1 MSGVLPAMLVLLGCR
16 ADDAADAVGLGA
28 YGATGD
34 TGLGGHSAPT
44 GDTGPLVLTPA
55 ALEDGE
61 WLPGDEVGTN
71 QLLLGVNAFKM
82 PMPGLSEEH
91 ESLFY
96 SGNSWFN
103 QSWVAAPSSTET
115 RDGLGPLFHASGC
128 SGCHFQDGRGAPPEE
143 GAVGPLGAL
152 LVRISVPG
160 VDGPVPD
167 PVYGGQL
174 ADLALPGVDPELAA
188 HIEWTVVPGRFADGS
203 SYELLQP
210 SLVIDEALYGPLPGD
225 AMLSLRIAPQVIGLG
240 LLEAIPAARLEAL
253 ADPDDV
259 DGDGVSGELQ
269 PSVDPRTGAPAY
281 GRFGWKNEAT
291 TVEEQ
296 SAGAFLGDMGLTSW
310 LQPAESCTSAQVA
323 CNEAIDGGQ
332 PEVEDHVLERV
343 VLYARSLAVPARRDA
358 GNEQVLLGKAVFAH
372 LGCDTCHVPAHETG
386 AFPPQ
391 PELEGQT
398 IWPYTDL
405 LLHDMGP
412 GLADGRP
419 VGVAD
424 GQEWRTPPLWG
435 LGLVPDVN
443 GHSRYLHDGRARSL
457 EEAIL
462 WHGGEAEAAMEAYR
476 AAPVDQRDA
485 LLRFLEDL

>member
-1 MSGVLPAMLVLLGCR
+1 VLPALLVLLGCR
-16 ADDAADAVGLGA
+16 ADDAPSVVGLGA
-28 YGATGD
+28 SGATGG
-34 TGLGGHSAPT
+34 TGLAGPT
-44 GDTGPLVLTPA
+44 GDTGDTGPF
-55 ALEDGE
+55 ALEPAELADGE

-71 QLLLGVNAFKM
+71 QLLLGINAFKM
-82 PMPGLSEEH
+82 PMPGLSEEN
-91 ESLFY
+91 EALFY

-103 QSWVAAPSSTET
+103 QSWVAAPSSTAT

-152 LVRISVPG
+152 LVRLSVPG
-160 VDGPVPD
+160 GSGPEPD
-167 PVYGGQL
+167 PVYGDQL
-174 ADLALPGVDPELAA
+174 ADRAVPDIDPEIHA
-188 HIEWTVVPGRFADGS
+188 HIEWTPLSGAFVDGS
-203 SYELLQP
+203 PYELVQP
-210 SLVIDEALYGPLPGD
+210 TLVVDEAFYGPLPDD

-240 LLEAIPAARLEAL
+240 LLEAIPATRLEAL
-253 ADPDDV
+253 ADPDDL
-259 DGDGVSGELQ
+259 DGDGISGTLQ
-269 PSVDPRTGAPAY
+269 PSLDPRTGAPAF
-281 GRFGWKNEAT
+281 GRFGWKSEAT

-310 LQPAESCTSAQVA
+310 IHPSQTCTPSQVA
-323 CNEAIDGGQ
+323 CNDAIDGGD

-343 VLYARSLAVPARRDA
+343 VLYTRSLAVPARRDA
-358 GNEQVLLGKAVFAH
+358 GGEEVLLGKAVFAH
-372 LGCDTCHVPAHETG
+372 LGCDACHVPSHETG
-386 AFPPQ
+386 PFPPQ

-462 WHGGEAEAAMEAYR
+462 WHGGEAEAAKEAYR
-476 AAPVDQRDA
+476 GAPVDQRDA
-485 LLRFLEDL
+485 LLSFLEDL